1 MKLFDLRMPPE
12 WAPHEATLMAWPVAR
27 NLIHPERHREIRAAQ
42 AAVANAI
49 ADFEP
54 VLMLTN
60 SEDLIGARRQLDG
73 RIRLLELPHD
83 DGWLR
88 DSGPTVVFRT
98 TAGDLGG
105 RTERLALNW
114 RFNAWGG
121 KYPNWEL
128 DDRIPIALADAL
140 ELDRL
145 DVDLVLEGGS
155 IHVDGA
161 GLLLTTAECLLHSR
175 RNPGCGQ
182 AGLEAELEPLLGC
195 RSTIWLPWGIAGDE
209 TDGHVDNVACF
220 LAPGRLLLQV
230 AGSEDGENFER
241 SKANRAALADW
252 QQKSGRTL
260 EVIEIEQPPV
270 RRDRAGRRLAQS
282 YINFYLANG
291 AVIAPVFGGEAKAT
305 DERFLGRLAELL
317 PDRRIVPVD
326 GSELVTEG
334 GSVHCI
340 TQQLPALPD

>member
-1 MKLFDLRMPPE
+1 
-12 WAPHEATLMAWPVAR
+12 MAWPVAE
-27 NLIHPERHREIRAAQ
+27 NLIHPERHREVRAAY

-60 SEDLIGARRQLDG
+60 TDDLVGARRLLDG

-88 DSGPTVVFRT
+88 DSGPTVVLGLPEWDT
-98 TAGDLGG
+98 GG
-105 RTERLALNW
+105 RRERFALSW
-114 RFNAWGG
+114 RFNAWGE
-121 KYPNWEL
+121 KYANWEL
-128 DDRIPIALADAL
+128 DNRVPIALADAL
-140 ELDRL
+140 NIVRL

-155 IHVDGA
+155 IHVDGS
-161 GLLLTTAECLLHSR
+161 GLLLTTAECLLHPK
-175 RNPGCGQ
+175 RNPGLGK
-182 AGLEAELEPLLGC
+182 AELEAELEPLLGC
-195 RSTIWLPWGIAGDE
+195 DSTIWLPWGIAGDE

-220 LAPGRLLLQV
+220 VGPGRLLLQV
-230 AGSEDGENFER
+230 AGPEDDENFRR
-241 SKANRAALADW
+241 SEANRAALHDW
-252 QQKSGRTL
+252 QESSGRTL
-260 EVIEIEQPPV
+260 ELIEIEQPPV
-270 RRDRAGRRLAQS
+270 RLDPAGRRLARS

-291 AVIAPVFGGEAKAT
+291 AVIAPVFGAEARET
-305 DERFLGRLAELL
+305 DERLLSCLSELF

-340 TQQLPALPD
+340 TQQLPVRPD